1 MEQRAYV
8 QNIFVFGG
16 LSSLTRPFGIL
27 TVGNFVLFVCLM
39 AVKCKKWVSEVMEWL
54 SRCFFSTIL
63 FIDGICSCLVEL
75 IRLLSVFMIS
85 AGINKSDIQAFL
97 NLARLRRFSAF
108 SKDFLTLAYLS
119 VRRHIPNSKR
129 TETIKRI

>member
-8 QNIFVFGG
+8 QNIFVFWGFKFFN
-16 LSSLTRPFGIL
+16 PFGIL

-63 FIDGICSCLVEL
+63 FIDGICSCLEEL

-85 AGINKSDIQAFL
+85 AGINDIQAFS
-97 NLARLRRFSAF
+97 NLARLRRFSAI
-108 SKDFLTLAYLS
+108 SKDFLALAYLS